1 MSRNAVDRDLALRRL
16 LVAQATRTPRSV
28 PWPAVVGTV
37 AVVALL
43 GGVAIG
49 AAAFRGSDVTRP
61 AVSEPAPG
69 GLPPFVSED
78 SVVVGTPV
86 VLAATEMVAYE
97 MGPPRGAASGLA
109 IWVRCDEGAT
119 FGVELDGRAEVGG
132 DCDETGGGGY
142 VRYDRHGPNVVTVT
156 PSAPMT
162 VWIAWVR
169 RGNDT
174 SAGAESEAAL
184 ADGEV
189 TAAEYRAGFDRFV
202 ACMAE
207 WGVTVSADFASEG
220 RIFYSLPGDDR
231 IRGAEHV
238 CYGTE
243 FRDLDIAWQL
253 AHPQRSEAATLA
265 LVDGVTREEYVA
277 SFDRWAE
284 CLADLGASVHV
295 ADPDSEVFDYAVD
308 AGFAPSNAVSLCYR
322 MEFFDVEMA
331 WKADHSF

>member
-1 MSRNAVDRDLALRRL
+1 MSRDSVDRDAALRRL
-16 LVAQATRTPRSV
+16 LVAQATREPRRM

-49 AAAFRGSDVTRP
+49 AAAFRGTDEAPP
-61 AVSEPAPG
+61 AVSGPG
-69 GLPPFVSED
+69 AVGLPPFVSED
-78 SVVVGTPV
+78 SDLVDTPV
-86 VLAATEMVAYE
+86 VITATATVDYE

-119 FGVELDGRAEVGG
+119 FRVELDGRAEVGG
-132 DCDETGGGGY
+132 DCADNGGGGY
-142 VRYDRHGPNVVTVT
+142 LRYDRHGPNVVTVT

-169 RGNDT
+169 RGNDV
-174 SAGAESEAAL
+174 SAGVEAEAAL

-189 TAAEYRAGFDRFV
+189 SDAEYRAGFDRFV

-207 WGVTVSADFASEG
+207 WGITVRGEFMSEG
-220 RIFYSLPGDDR
+220 RILYSLPGDDR

-253 AHPQRSEAATLA
+253 AHPQRSGAATLA
-265 LVDGVTREEYVA
+265 LIDGVTRDEYLA

-284 CLADLGASVHV
+284 CLANLGASVQV
-295 ADPDSEVFDYAVD
+295 ADRDAEVLDYAVD
-308 AGFAPSNAVSLCYR
+308 AGFVPSNAVSLCYR

-331 WKADHSF
+331 WKAEHTS